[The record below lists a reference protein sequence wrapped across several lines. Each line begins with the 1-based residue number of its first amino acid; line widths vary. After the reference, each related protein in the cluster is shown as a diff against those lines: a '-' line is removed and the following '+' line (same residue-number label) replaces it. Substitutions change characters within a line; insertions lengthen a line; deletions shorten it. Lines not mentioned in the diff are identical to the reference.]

1 MALKQVASGKSFEFA
16 LASAFASKLDCKVAG
31 SAATI
36 GMKYYLSLT
45 DEQKWERDMAA
56 DSATDFII
64 RSDPSLN
71 SDSVAVVRMQSDQ
84 AGVPGD
90 VRDVVLVGNG
100 GSETGVSAK
109 VRNSAIRNSRLSPRI
124 DFAASWFDST
134 CSDEYRRDAQPIWD
148 LLAPMESERLKW
160 RAVDDKKVTV
170 YLPLLMAFIA
180 EIQRQFAFDAQ
191 TRSQAIMR
199 YLLGKHDYYKVFKH
213 NSTLSIES
221 FNMDNS
227 LGWGRTFPMP
237 TRLISVGMKPGSETT
252 ALMVMDK
259 GWQLSFR
266 LHSAETNVKRSL
278 KFDIQIIGQ
287 PPNLT
292 RHELHYR

>member
-31 SAATI
+31 SAAAI

-45 DEQKWERDMAA
+45 DEQKWERDTAA

-134 CSDEYRRDAQPIWD
+134 CSDEYLRDAQPIWD

-180 EIQRQFAFDAQ
+180 EIQRQFAFEAQ